1 MNVSKLTRKE
11 LDILYVLWGTDEA
24 LSATKI
30 TEQAPDLNKNTVNA
44 LLRKLLRNGL
54 IRVDD
59 IGYSGTVLTR
69 KYKAVLSHE
78 EYMRQSIAE
87 DTKKVTD
94 TSSRRDLIFAIL
106 DSIEDREEALREVDA
121 MAAALDEYRKTRS

>member
-11 LDILYVLWGTDEA
+11 LDILYVLWSTDEA
-24 LSATKI
+24 LSATRI

-94 TSSRRDLIFAIL
+94 ASSRRNMIFAIL
-106 DSIEDREEALREVDA
+106 DSIGDREETLKEIEAIE
-121 MAAALDEYRKTRS
+121 AALAEYRSRIE

>member
-1 MNVSKLTRKE
+1 MNVNKLTRKE
-11 LDILYVLWGTDEA
+11 LDILYVLWGTEEA

-87 DTKKVTD
+87 DTKKVMD

-106 DSIEDREEALREVDA
+106 DSIEDREEAMKEIDA
-121 MAAALDEYRKTRS
+121 IESALAEYRKTRN

>member
-94 TSSRRDLIFAIL
+94 ASSRRDLIFAIL
-106 DSIEDREEALREVDA
+106 DSIEDREEARREVDA
-121 MAAALDEYRKTRS
+121 MAAALDEYRKTRI

>member
-94 TSSRRDLIFAIL
+94 ASSRRDLIFAIL
-106 DSIEDREEALREVDA
+106 DSIEDREEARREVDA
-121 MAAALDEYRKTRS
+121 MAAALDEYRKSRI

>member
-69 KYKAVLSHE
+69 KYQAVLSHE

-94 TSSRRDLIFAIL
+94 ASSRRDLIFAIL
-106 DSIEDREEALREVDA
+106 DSIEDREEARREVDA
-121 MAAALDEYRKTRS
+121 MAAALDEYRKTRI